1 MSKREFFNKQA
12 VGWDEQYH
20 QDDASQLRELVDRF
34 DFEEGKTV
42 LDVGCG
48 TGILLPYLSDKVK
61 KKESVFALDFS
72 WNMIFEAKKNRI
84 HPEEQKPY
92 LHFINASV
100 EALPLKDQTIDYVT
114 CFATFAH
121 VTDQK
126 KAIYEMGRTL
136 KTGGRLFIAH
146 FFGKKELAEHHRL
159 AGGEVKHDTLPD
171 DDKMREMMK
180 NAGLQDIKI
189 TNQPNL
195 YFASAKK

>member
-12 VGWDEQYH
+12 GCWGEQYN
-20 QDDASQLRELVDRF
+20 QNDASQLRELIDRF
-34 DFEEGKTV
+34 DFEEGKSV

-61 KKESVFALDFS
+61 EKGSVFALDFS

-84 HPEEQKPY
+84 HPEEEKPQI
-92 LHFINASV
+92 HFINASV
-100 EALPLKDQTIDYVT
+100 ETLPLKDQTIDYVA

-126 KAIYEMGRTL
+126 KAIYEMGRAL
-136 KTGGRLFIAH
+136 KTEGKLFVAH

-159 AGGEVKHDTLPD
+159 TGGEVENDTLPD

-180 NAGLQDIKI
+180 NAGLKEIEI
-189 TNQPNL
+189 TDQPNL
-195 YFASAKK
+195 YLVSAKK